1 MKTLL
6 LFSMIFLLTITTIA
20 QESVVVSD
28 NVPNTESMYY
38 FHGRK
43 VARTPNGLLMVV
55 WTTPSGQGGQI
66 NYSIYDKD
74 FQIWS
79 PPATLSS
86 AAYQAKL
93 PAIAS
98 DELGN
103 IHACWQEKATSA
115 GNFVIMYSK
124 FNGITWTAPVKVS
137 LYDSKACEEASIET
151 DSNNNVWVVYNND
164 GAGVGNEYVYVVK
177 STNNGATWSSTAT
190 ALSSSGSI
198 GSSTTNGRCTLAAG
212 PNGKMVAIWHDG
224 QPWDNNRREI
234 FFNQYDGTTWKGEVM
249 ISDTTTVDRSASW
262 YPTVAIDKDA
272 NIYALYHT
280 NDNPANTPP
289 TRYVIFQ
296 KKTWDQQWSA
306 STSKILHSETAGDL
320 QSTSAV
326 CDEDG
331 VIHFA
336 FRKDLPVD
344 TTGIDGIFYMYS
356 KDKGETW
363 SQQIRLGRENH
374 DGGYVSM
381 ANRVRK
387 SYGIDIAFRESV
399 TPLVN
404 DESTQAILY
413 TNIPYSLITDVEDEI
428 ALPSEFE
435 LLANYPNP
443 FNPSTVI
450 EYKIAGAGFVKLSI
464 YDILGKEVS
473 TIVNEF
479 MQPGS
484 YKISWNGVDSNNKH
498 VASGVY
504 LARLKTEKN
513 TKTIKM
519 QLLK

>member
-6 LFSMIFLLTITTIA
+6 LFSIISILTITTFA
-20 QESVVVSD
+20 QQSFVVSD

-55 WTTPSGQGGQI
+55 WTTPLGQGGRI

-79 PPATLSS
+79 PPATIAST
-86 AAYQAKL
+86 AYQAKL
-93 PAIAS
+93 PAIAA

-103 IHACWQEKATSA
+103 IHACWQEKPTSS
-115 GNFVIMYSK
+115 GIFVIMYSK
-124 FNGITWTAPVKVS
+124 FNGISWTTPVKVS
-137 LYDSKACEEASIET
+137 LYDTKACDEASIEV
-151 DSNNNVWVVYNND
+151 DSNNNPWIVYNND
-164 GAGVGNEYVYVVK
+164 GAGVGSEYVYVVK
-177 STNNGATWSSTAT
+177 SIDNGAIWSSTADK
-190 ALSSSGSI
+190 LSSSGSI

-234 FFNQYDGTTWKGEVM
+234 FVNQYDGTSWQGEVM
-249 ISDTTTVDRSASW
+249 ISDTTTVDRGASW
-262 YPTVAIDKDA
+262 YPTIAIDKDA

-280 NDNPANTPP
+280 NDNPTNTTP
-289 TRYVIFQ
+289 TRFVIFQ
-296 KKTWDQQWSA
+296 KKTWAQPWTA

-344 TTGIDGIFYMYS
+344 TTGIDGIYYMFS
-356 KDKGETW
+356 KNQGDTW

-374 DGGYVSM
+374 DGGYGCL

-387 SYGIDIAFRESV
+387 AYGIDIAFRESV

-404 DESTQAILY
+404 DEATQAIIY
-413 TNIPYSLITDVEDEI
+413 SNIPYSLITSVEE
-428 ALPSEFE
+428 EFLTPTDYE
-435 LLANYPNP
+435 LLINYPNP
-443 FNPSTVI
+443 FNPSTMI
-450 EYKIAGAGFVKLSI
+450 EYKIAEAGLVKLTI
-464 YDILGKEVS
+464 YDILGKEVK
-473 TIVNEF
+473 TLVNSF
-479 MQPGS
+479 SQAGS
-484 YKISWNGVDSNNKH
+484 YKIKWNGVDSNNKY

-504 LARLKTEKN
+504 LARLRTERSI
-513 TKTIKM
+513 KTIKM